1 MGGLP
6 QGIKIDTSVSLA
18 NLEKITFHEISDS
31 MDRRGQIVTFI
42 FQRIPNYEYQRHMC
56 ITTVRALVSFLAP
69 HFRFMDLNEYSDNEH
84 NDCWIF
90 SEMRE
95 TDDFR
100 IIVNHK
106 YWTDKQIFTF
116 KKMVLA
122 LAYLYDVEV
131 EDNSNY

>member
-1 MGGLP
+1 MALP
-6 QGIKIDTSVSLA
+6 QGIKITTSTSLA
-18 NLEKITFHEISDS
+18 DLEKVTFHEISDGY
-31 MDRRGQIVTFI
+31 DRRGRIVTFI
-42 FQRIPNYEYQRHMC
+42 FKRFDNYEYQRYQC

-69 HFRFMDLNEYSDNEH
+69 HFQFMDTYEYSYDEQ

-106 YWTDKQIFTF
+106 YWTQKQIVAF

-122 LAYLYDVEV
+122 IAELYDVEV
-131 EDNSNY
+131 EDKSNY

>member
-1 MGGLP
+1 MGLP
-6 QGIKIDTSVSLA
+6 QGIKIDTSASFA

-31 MDRRGQIVTFI
+31 MDRRGRIVTFI
-42 FQRIPNYEYQRHMC
+42 FKRFDNYEYQRYIC

-69 HFRFMDLNEYSDNEH
+69 HFRFLDLNEYSYDEQ
-84 NDCWIF
+84 NDCWIS

-100 IIVNHK
+100 IIVRHK
-106 YWTDKQIFTF
+106 YWTQKQIVAF
-116 KKMVLA
+116 KEMVLA
-122 LAYLYDVEV
+122 LTKLYNVEV

>member
-1 MGGLP
+1 MGLP
-6 QGIKIDTSVSLA
+6 QGIQIDTSASLA
-18 NLEKITFHEISDS
+18 YLEKITFHEISDS
-31 MDRRGQIVTFI
+31 LDRRGRLVTFL
-42 FQRIPNYEYQRHMC
+42 FERFDNYEYQRHIS

-69 HFRFMDLNEYSDNEH
+69 HFRFMDLNEYSYDEQ

-100 IIVNHK
+100 VIVNHK
-106 YWTDKQIFTF
+106 YWTQEQIVAF
-116 KKMVLA
+116 KEMILA
-122 LAYLYDVEV
+122 LAKLYDIEV